1 MQVSKQSVSNEK
13 KKSCNKS
20 HLFYKVYMQ
29 LTDVFT

>member
-1 MQVSKQSVSNEK
+1 MQVSKQSVSNE